1 MDIKKKKITS
11 SKVNSVGAP
20 LSPEEEIAWLV
31 SFSKGRGSG
40 SEREKEDTTKQIIKY
55 KAVRNE
61 RARAYTHN
69 IHTHAWYRRAVELQK
84 RFDNFER
91 ERHFTA
97 TRSVCPCFY
106 KPTSRKVNA
115 LRAIRKPSSKI
126 TLQTDIDRECNF
138 LPRCISSSCYL
149 VLIAID
155 SLSSVNC
162 LWAVISEFARDH
174 R

>member
-61 RARAYTHN
+61 SARAHTRTTYTH
-69 IHTHAWYRRAVELQK
+69 TRGTVEPLSYK
-84 RFDNFER
+84 SVSTILR
-91 ERHFTA
+91 ERDTL
-97 TRSVCPCFY
+97 RRQDLSVRVY
-106 KPTSRKVNA
+106 KLKT
-115 LRAIRKPSSKI
+115 
-126 TLQTDIDRECNF
+126 
-138 LPRCISSSCYL
+138 
-149 VLIAID
+149 
-155 SLSSVNC
+155 
-162 LWAVISEFARDH
+162 
-174 R
+174 